1 MATGRRLVTVMAT
14 VVALLLAAPV
24 VAQAAPSISLAG
36 DVTIQSPRLLTVPIE
51 ATCDPVGQETTFI
64 VVTVSQGT
72 LQTPTYVDGQGD
84 VLTVTCD
91 SAPHTYDVAVPVTFG
106 RGVWRPGEAS
116 LTAILSYCFRAEDG
130 TLSCTTQA
138 FIPAGTPIILVRG

>member
-1 MATGRRLVTVMAT
+1 
-14 VVALLLAAPV
+14 
-24 VAQAAPSISLAG
+24 
-36 DVTIQSPRLLTVPIE
+36 
-51 ATCDPVGQETTFI
+51 
-64 VVTVSQGT
+64 VVTVTQGT
-72 LQTPTYVDGQGD
+72 LQTPSYVDGQGD
-84 VLTVTCD
+84 VLNLTCD
-91 SAPHTYDVAVPVTFG
+91 SAPHTYDVAVPLTFG

>member
-1 MATGRRLVTVMAT
+1 MTTGARLLAVMAT
-14 VVALLLAAPV
+14 AVALLLAAPAV
-24 VAQAAPSISLAG
+24 GQAAPSISLAG
-36 DVTIQSPRLLTVPIE
+36 AVIIQNPRLLTVPLE

-64 VVTVSQGT
+64 VVTVTQGT
-72 LQTPTYVDGQGD
+72 IQTPTYVEGQGD

-91 SAPHTYDVAVPVTFG
+91 SAAHTYDVAVPVTFG

-130 TLSCTTQA
+130 TLGCTTQA
-138 FIPAGTPIILVRG
+138 FIRAGTPIILVRG

>member
-1 MATGRRLVTVMAT
+1 MATGRRLLAVMAT
-14 VVALLLAAPV
+14 AVALLLAAPA
-24 VAQAAPSISLAG
+24 VARAAPSISLAG
-36 DVTIQSPRLLTVPIE
+36 DVTIESPRLLTVPIE
-51 ATCDPVGQETTFI
+51 ATCDPVGQESTFI
-64 VVTVSQGT
+64 VVTVAQGPI
-72 LQTPTYVDGQGD
+72 QTPSYVDGQGD

-91 SAPHTYDVAVPVTFG
+91 SVPHTYDVAVPLTFG

-138 FIPAGTPIILVRG
+138 FIRAGTPITLVRR

>member
-1 MATGRRLVTVMAT
+1 MATGKRLLAVMAT
-14 VVALLLAAPV
+14 AVALLLAASA
-24 VAQAAPSISLAG
+24 VAEAAPSISLAG
-36 DVTIQSPRLLTVPIE
+36 DVTIQSPRLLTVPLE

-72 LQTPTYVDGQGD
+72 LQTPSYVDGQGD
-84 VLTVTCD
+84 VLTLTCD

-106 RGVWRPGEAS
+106 RAVWRPGEAS
-116 LTAILSYCFRAEDG
+116 LTAILSYCFRAQDG

-138 FIPAGTPIILVRG
+138 FIRSGTPIILVRG

>member
-1 MATGRRLVTVMAT
+1 MATGRRLIAVVAT
-14 VVALLLAAPV
+14 AIALLLAAPA
-24 VAQAAPSISLAG
+24 VAQAVPSISLAG
-36 DVTIQSPRLLTVPIE
+36 DVRIQNPRLLTVPLE
-51 ATCDPVGQETTFI
+51 ATCDQVGQETAFI
-64 VVTVSQGT
+64 DVTVTQGT
-72 LQTPTYVDGQGD
+72 VQTPRYVEGQGD
-84 VLTVTCD
+84 VLTLTCD

-106 RGVWRPGEAS
+106 RGVWRRGAAS